1 MKRIVKRHD
10 SEVIQQNLIYSR
22 GDNSN
27 LRKILM
33 WEQKRFCAY
42 TEEYV
47 GENDACD
54 IEHFNPNLKNTPQD
68 SYSNW
73 YIVKH
78 KPNNIKRTKWIE
90 PILYLFDEEFENRIK
105 YSDGAYIHAPEDLE
119 AKNLLELLGVN
130 NPVKVYNRKKYIA
143 RRIDWIEKL
152 NINPQEYF
160 QEEIEREIESI
171 KYLRAIQ
178 EEFQIPIWDMIPYPE
193 LN

>member
-10 SEVIQQNLIYSR
+10 SEVIQQNLKYSR
-22 GDNSN
+22 GNNSS

-42 TEEYV
+42 TEEYI

-68 SYSNW
+68 SYLNW

-78 KPNNIKRTKWIE
+78 KPNNIKRTNWIE
-90 PILYLFDEEFENRIK
+90 HILYLFDEEFENRIK
-105 YSDGAYIHAPEDLE
+105 YSEGAYIHAPEDLE
-119 AKNLLELLGVN
+119 AKNLLELLEIN
-130 NPVKVYNRKKYIA
+130 KLEKVTLRKKYIT
-143 RRIDWIEKL
+143 RRKELIEELKR
-152 NINPQEYF
+152 NPHEYF

-178 EEFQIPIWDMIPYPE
+178 EEFKIPIWDMLPFPE
-193 LN
+193 SN